1 MTVSRNK
8 KDQLVIT
15 LDPRVDPDAVQRL
28 LDKLMFMELAKKAK
42 KVSQKRIDEIA
53 DEITAAYWARMK
65 KLLLREGRR

>member
-1 MTVSRNK
+1 MTLSRNK

-15 LDPRVDPDAVQRL
+15 LDAKVDPDAVQRL
-28 LDKLMFMELAKKAK
+28 LDQLKFMEVAKKAK

-53 DEITAAYWARMK
+53 DEVTAAYWAKTK